1 MAYKFL
7 VFAPLDGG
15 AVKLCEGGVY
25 CDDSAILA
33 SASDYRGNN
42 FAEGAAEADRLNSNA
57 REGETR
63 HGWRNCGAY
72 ELRDTIDGV
81 DATDSDVLSSL
92 VAWQL
97 SAILDGAAELG
108 TLSNA
113 SAVYRER
120 GRRVVDSAVA
130 PCFVLLDVTGTAEEY
145 AGDARA
151 ALSLA
156 NENSTIWHKPGGNE
170 RPYQLDAIRLNA
182 LADMESGRALMGNPG
197 GDFGRLAE
205 AIAAAFGRDM
215 PDTLARELGRVL
227 RFDGLSDRYA
237 ELAGRAERMEA
248 READLSASVAEWKAE
263 AKNQDNA
270 RAAAIRECEGL
281 RRAKVTAESN
291 AEAYRQQ
298 RDAQSARAVKAEQ
311 LAESRLADA
320 TAFRI
325 KHMDAEKAVSAC
337 SHLMAELGG
346 LTLGMLPRGA
356 YGGALASA
364 YADAKAAIADMDKGA

>member
-42 FAEGAAEADRLNSNA
+42 FAEGVAEAERLNSNA

-92 VAWQL
+92 VDWQL

-130 PCFVLLDVTGTAEEY
+130 PCFVLLDVTGTAEHY

-151 ALSLA
+151 ALHLA
-156 NENSTIWHKPGGNE
+156 GENSTIWHKPGGAE
-170 RPYQLDAIRLNA
+170 RPYQLDAFRLNA
-182 LADMESGRALMGNPG
+182 LADMETGRALMGRG
-197 GDFGRLAE
+197 SDGTDSAGRLAE
-205 AIAAAFGRDM
+205 AIAAAFGRDV
-215 PDTLARELGRVL
+215 PDMLARELGRIA
-227 RFDGLSDRYA
+227 GLS
-237 ELAGRAERMEA
+237 E
-248 READLSASVAEWKAE
+248 
-263 AKNQDNA
+263 
-270 RAAAIRECEGL
+270 
-281 RRAKVTAESN
+281 
-291 AEAYRQQ
+291 
-298 RDAQSARAVKAEQ
+298 
-311 LAESRLADA
+311 RLADA
-320 TAFRI
+320 KASVSEWQAKARI
-325 KHMDAEKAVSAC
+325 AEGNAATWRAIAGDLASVADVLADRATLESNIATYREQRDAEGARKARGRLRRSG
-337 SHLMAELGG
+337 SR
-346 LTLGMLPRGA
+346 TL
-356 YGGALASA
+356 
-364 YADAKAAIADMDKGA
+364 